1 MGGPVT
7 LYFLTRVVGQ
17 EWKDRYINAF
27 VPLSGAWG
35 GSNSVLQ
42 YEISGMDLSTAL
54 SACPSAQSVIIFPT
68 FVSNLRSALRSLE
81 SMSWMLPEPS
91 LWGDTV
97 LVTTPNRNYTAHDYK
112 ALFMD
117 IGHPQGYDMY
127 QGIVSLNQDY
137 PSPGV
142 PTHCFYGIGVGT
154 PVNFVYDNGFPNA
167 NPTSVTCG
175 NGDGSITL
183 DSSRICLQWAGSNVS
198 FTSRTFEGTT
208 HVGMVSNKTVL
219 EALAEIVG
227 APINLDR
234 NLRSSANTTNASGLL
249 ATINCLFIVLL
260 AFNFL
265 I

>member
-1 MGGPVT
+1 MFWSKYVWLLIVSSMCYYGLDGVAKT
-7 LYFLTRVVGQ
+7 IITIHELYST
-17 EWKDRYINAF
+17 DYY
-27 VPLSGAWG
+27 S
-35 GSNSVLQ
+35 LQ
-42 YEISGMDLSTAL
+42 YNYILLSY
-54 SACPSAQSVIIFPT
+54 PIFII
-68 FVSNLRSALRSLE
+68 
-81 SMSWMLPEPS
+81 
-91 LWGDTV
+91 LW
-97 LVTTPNRNYTAHDYK
+97 
-112 ALFMD
+112 
-117 IGHPQGYDMY
+117 
-127 QGIVSLNQDY
+127 NQ
-137 PSPGV
+137 V
-142 PTHCFYGIGVGT
+142 RKWWI
-154 PVNFVYDNGFPNA
+154 NFVYENGFPNA

-198 FTSRTFEGTT
+198 FTSRTFQGTT